1 MKFKTGSWED
11 WEVQNRKLKDREV
24 ENRYLRTVGRLRI
37 GSWEDWE
44 IKNRKL
50 GGRLRTGSKGGSEH
64 EAGRI
69 GRLRTGI

>member
-44 IKNRKL
+44 IKSRK
-50 GGRLRTGSKGGSEH
+50 
-64 EAGRI
+64 
-69 GRLRTGI
+69 